1 MRRALSTTLRRAG
14 LVGRVGLIGL
24 IVLMAA
30 GLLAARPAAAAQQCH
45 PLAGSVWR
53 DPGLSVGL
61 RFDAAGY
68 RNSSYEGDW
77 QGMAPTLGFNHPK
90 ISVMAL
96 LPMYRLSRNGRVGY
110 GLGDLALALRVPV
123 PALSRGPLSAG
134 FGLAAT
140 LPTGKASADLGM
152 GHVMLMP
159 ELWFA
164 HELAR
169 VQWVGTVGFARA
181 LASAGGSHHGA
192 GPKPIVNP
200 MNLSELDASLSSF
213 VRLHERVSL
222 KLGMYGAMPV
232 GSADVVGVTRII
244 ASSGVSVTVRG
255 LELSAELQAPLVGA
269 PFLAR
274 GVLQVGYRFELKRR
288 RAQRERG
295 GHHRHH

>member
-1 MRRALSTTLRRAG
+1 MRRALIVMICTLG
-14 LVGRVGLIGL
+14 
-24 IVLMAA
+24 AA
-30 GLLAARPAAAAQQCH
+30 GLLTARPAAAAQQCH

-53 DPGLSVGL
+53 NPGLSVGL

-68 RNSSYEGDW
+68 RNSRYEGDW

-90 ISVMAL
+90 VAVMAL
-96 LPMYRLSRNGRVGY
+96 LPMYRLTRNGLVGY

-123 PALSRGPLSAG
+123 PRLSRGALSAG
-134 FGLAAT
+134 FGMAAT
-140 LPTGKASADLGM
+140 VPTGKASADLGM

-159 ELWFA
+159 ELWFT
-164 HELAR
+164 HDRER

-181 LASAGGSHHGA
+181 LASVSGSHHGG

-200 MNLSELDASLSSF
+200 MNMSELDASLSSF
-213 VRLHERVSL
+213 LRLHERVSL
-222 KLGMYGAMPV
+222 KLGLFGAMPV

-244 ASSGVSVTVRG
+244 ASSGIAVTVRG

-274 GVLQVGYRFELKRR
+274 GVLQVGYRFELRRR
-288 RAQRERG
+288 RAKPG
-295 GHHRHH
+295 ATHAGHRH